1 MTKEEKID
9 FIIKNKFLFI
19 IRTEDFDGAM
29 KCFDA
34 LVEAGAKVIE
44 FTSTIP
50 NYEKAIKEAKEKVKG
65 EEILV
70 GAGTVLNKE
79 LALKAME
86 GNPDFVVNPTQN
98 FEILEVVPK
107 EKVVFMGGFTPS
119 EIIRNYY
126 AGVDFVKVFPASVL
140 GPKFIKA
147 LKFGPLPFVKMLA
160 SGGMELGII
169 EEFIKAGA
177 DVIGL
182 GSEVARVDLIMEG
195 NFSKI
200 KELAK
205 SYLSLLP

>member
-9 FIIKNKFLFI
+9 FIVKKKFLFI
-19 IRTEDFDGAM
+19 IRTEDFDGAL

-50 NYEKAIKEAKEKVKG
+50 NYAQAIKEAKERVKG

-79 LALKAME
+79 LALKAIE
-86 GNPDFVVNPTQN
+86 GDPDFVVNPTQN
-98 FEILEVVPK
+98 FEILEVIPK
-107 EKVVFMGGFTPS
+107 DKVVFIGGFTPS
-119 EIIRNYY
+119 EIIRSYY
-126 AGVDFVKVFPASVL
+126 AGADFVKVFPASVL
-140 GPKFIKA
+140 GPKFIRA
-147 LKFGPLPFVKMLA
+147 LKSGPLPFVKMLA
-160 SGGMELGII
+160 SGGMELSVI
-169 EEFIKAGA
+169 EEFLKAGA

-182 GSEVARVDLIMEG
+182 GSEVAKVDLITER

-200 KELAK
+200 KEIAK
-205 SYLSLLP
+205 SYLSLIP

>member
-34 LVEAGAKVIE
+34 LVEVGAKVIE

-98 FEILEVVPK
+98 FEILEVIPK

-182 GSEVARVDLIMEG
+182 GSEVAKVDLIMEG

>member
-98 FEILEVVPK
+98 FEILEVIPK

-182 GSEVARVDLIMEG
+182 GSEVAKVDLIMER

>member
-34 LVEAGAKVIE
+34 LVEAGARVIE

-119 EIIRNYY
+119 EIIRNYH

-147 LKFGPLPFVKMLA
+147 LKLGPLPFVKMLA

-182 GSEVARVDLIMEG
+182 GSEVAKVDLIMEG

>member
-29 KCFDA
+29 KCFDV

-182 GSEVARVDLIMEG
+182 GSEVAKVDLIMEG